1 MKIEN
6 LVVRSKRWTSCFL
19 FRANTCKTGFEL
31 NVALLR
37 VTFFL
42 QRHWRRTVWL
52 VLTRKCHFLDQ
63 SKTSFLWACTRRW
76 KTSWNQIRLE
86 DYPAINFAWGKLS
99 FQDKMTGGFSG
110 KKLFVGGLPP
120 KVDEKALRD
129 VFSRFWHIEEGLSVR
144 SPRIETY
151 ERCHWSQLSISQY
164 YSALV
169 YSGLCIVGENDKFI
183 LYSILEK
190 QYFNLFIHSQ
200 LSWMAYF

>member
-1 MKIEN
+1 MKIGK

-31 NVALLR
+31 YVALLR

-42 QRHWRRTVWL
+42 QRHWRRTVSL
-52 VLTRKCHFLDQ
+52 VLTRFWQENVIFL
-63 SKTSFLWACTRRW
+63 T
-76 KTSWNQIRLE
+76 NQKRPFYKHARGVGRHLE
-86 DYPAINFAWGKLS
+86 IKFAFEGYPAIYFAWGKLS

-144 SPRIETY
+144 SPRILEHT
-151 ERCHWSQLSISQY
+151 RDAIDHSWAFLNITVHWFIV
-164 YSALV
+164 V
-169 YSGLCIVGENDKFI
+169 Y
-183 LYSILEK
+183 
-190 QYFNLFIHSQ
+190 
-200 LSWMAYF
+200 A